1 MGRRQVV
8 RHRVLVPAL
17 LGSNPSA
24 PVETICSSHRLLL
37 SVTKMLPENYC
48 QRYQEFRQTLER
60 LQVLTSQPEFDRSTL
75 KADTLT
81 VQQFFQDQVRSL
93 NLEALDAI
101 AEQRSLSFHVE
112 INKQLRLLAIDVMFL
127 QTAKQ
132 SATSQQRLE
141 QVSDRVSTLIRYCDA
156 LLQE

>member
-1 MGRRQVV
+1 
-8 RHRVLVPAL
+8 
-17 LGSNPSA
+17 
-24 PVETICSSHRLLL
+24 
-37 SVTKMLPENYC
+37 MLPKIYR
-48 QRYQEFRQTLER
+48 QRYQDFRQILER
-60 LQVLTSQPEFDRSTL
+60 LQALISQPEFDCLTL
-75 KADTLT
+75 KAEALT

-93 NLEALDAI
+93 DLEALDPT
-101 AEQRSLSFHVE
+101 EGQRSHSFHVE

-132 SATSQQRLE
+132 SATSQQRLG

>member
-24 PVETICSSHRLLL
+24 PVKTICSSHRLLL

-81 VQQFFQDQVRSL
+81 VQKFFQDQVRSL

-101 AEQRSLSFHVE
+101 AEQRSHSFHVE

>member
-1 MGRRQVV
+1 
-8 RHRVLVPAL
+8 
-17 LGSNPSA
+17 
-24 PVETICSSHRLLL
+24 
-37 SVTKMLPENYC
+37 MLPKTYC
-48 QRYQEFRQTLER
+48 ERYQGLRQILER
-60 LQVLTSQPEFDRSTL
+60 LQGLISQSELDLSTL
-75 KADTLT
+75 NVEVLA

-93 NLEALDAI
+93 DLEALDAT
-101 AEQRSLSFHVE
+101 ARQRSHSFHVE

-132 SATSQQRLE
+132 SAMSQQRLG

>member
-1 MGRRQVV
+1 
-8 RHRVLVPAL
+8 
-17 LGSNPSA
+17 
-24 PVETICSSHRLLL
+24 
-37 SVTKMLPENYC
+37 MLPEIYR
-48 QRYQEFRQTLER
+48 QRYQDFRQILER
-60 LQVLTSQPEFDRSTL
+60 LQTLISQSEFDRLTL
-75 KADTLT
+75 KAEALT

-93 NLEALDAI
+93 DLEALDANLG
-101 AEQRSLSFHVE
+101 QRSYSFHVE
-112 INKQLRLLAIDVMFL
+112 INKQLRLLAIDVMSL